1 MKENLLKLHK
11 LNPLLNISCS
21 ELEPA
26 STYIAVIDKI
36 SIVAQMLDGLT
47 KIQYYKS
54 TDYVRISRNLLCN
67 VVHTTYN
74 VLQGSK
80 TSSLVQH
87 LKGFLFFSQFFF
99 LLFFICRIPPESEH
113 LVISRII
120 II

>member
-1 MKENLLKLHK
+1 MKEDLLKLHK
-11 LNPLLNISCS
+11 LNPLSNISCS

-26 STYIAVIDKI
+26 STYIAIVDKI

-80 TSSLVQH
+80 TSSLVGH
-87 LKGFLFFSQFFF
+87 LKGFLFFPN
-99 LLFFICRIPPESEH
+99 LFPLIFICRIPPESEH